1 MRQALP
7 ALPLDSSYETER
19 SWWRRDHKFA
29 TVRLANAATGD
40 VRVVMEETVETHFES
55 VTGFEV

>member
-1 MRQALP
+1 M
-7 ALPLDSSYETER
+7 
-19 SWWRRDHKFA
+19 WRRDHKFA
-29 TVRLANAATGD
+29 TVRLANAATGE